1 MTSFSDA
8 IRVEC
13 AEFGVE
19 VQTLNPGYV
28 ATGFIDSNSHLLPPF
43 LIPTPEQYAKS
54 ATATIGFM
62 SSASGF
68 WAHEMQVQILIREN
82 YSIVA

>member
-1 MTSFSDA
+1 LTSFSEA

-54 ATATIGFM
+54 AAATIGFM
-62 SSASGF
+62 SNASGF
-68 WAHEMQVQILIREN
+68 WAHEMQVIFLALFLN
-82 YSIVA
+82 SII